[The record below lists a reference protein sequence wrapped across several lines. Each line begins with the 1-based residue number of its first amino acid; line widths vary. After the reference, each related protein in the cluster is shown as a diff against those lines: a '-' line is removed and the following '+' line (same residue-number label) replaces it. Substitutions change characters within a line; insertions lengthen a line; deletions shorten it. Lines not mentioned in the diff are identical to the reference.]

1 MRGASVD
8 VDVRRA
14 GIAVIAL
21 CVLALA
27 ATVVVLY
34 VAGFQKNAQITRLR
48 EHGVDVEVM
57 VSGCIGL
64 MGGSGSNLAGYD
76 CKGTFT
82 LGGRRYSD
90 SIPGTA
96 AHAPGS
102 RLRAV
107 TVAEDPALL
116 STPGVIATERASW
129 HVYLLPSI
137 LLVVLV
143 LVLTVLILRR
153 AGSRPGPAHGPPGVS
168 V

>member
-82 LGGRRYSD
+82 
-90 SIPGTA
+90 PGTA